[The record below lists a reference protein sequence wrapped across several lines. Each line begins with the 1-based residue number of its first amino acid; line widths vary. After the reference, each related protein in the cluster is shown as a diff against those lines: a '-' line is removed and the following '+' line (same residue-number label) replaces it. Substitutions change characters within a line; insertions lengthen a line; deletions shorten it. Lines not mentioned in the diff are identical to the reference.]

1 MILRP
6 PRSTRTNTLF
16 PYTTLF
22 RSIVTFPVGQREMAT
37 TQPEQTPVQMQHR
50 ARVPKL
56 RLHIAASPVRMER
69 QPRRPFRKAAVQRG
83 VPRHWRAGRVAPKA
97 EARLAQLTR
106 VLQLIGRYRHLADP
120 DLVPLIKCGRER
132 KSVV

>member
-1 MILRP
+1 MLALMMAVIAEDISDGP
-6 PRSTRTNTLF
+6 H
-16 PYTTLF
+16 
-22 RSIVTFPVGQREMAT
+22 IGTFTDGQREMAT

-56 RLHIAASPVRMER
+56 RLHIAASTVRLER

-97 EARLAQLTR
+97 EARPARPPR
-106 VLQLIGRYRHLADP
+106 VLPLHGPSRTPPDP
-120 DLVPLIKCGRER
+120 T
-132 KSVV
+132 

>member
-1 MILRP
+1 
-6 PRSTRTNTLF
+6 
-16 PYTTLF
+16 
-22 RSIVTFPVGQREMAT
+22 MAT

-50 ARVPKL
+50 ARVTKL

-106 VLQLIGRYRHLADP
+106 VLQLIGRYSHLADP
-120 DLVPLIKCGRER
+120 DLRSEEHTSELQSLMRNSYAVFCLKN
-132 KSVV
+132 

>member
-1 MILRP
+1 MRISDWSSDVCSSDL
-6 PRSTRTNTLF
+6 
-16 PYTTLF
+16 
-22 RSIVTFPVGQREMAT
+22 
-37 TQPEQTPVQMQHR
+37 HR

-97 EARLAQLTR
+97 EARLAQLPR
-106 VLQLIGRYRHLADP
+106 VLQLIGRYRKDRQSA
-120 DLVPLIKCGRER
+120 VSG
-132 KSVV
+132 KSVSFRVDIGGGLSLKNKKTKNHYHVKKE